1 MAGSV
6 EQWVSKLANSNR
18 LSAVTEGANVRSFGH
33 DGAGNITAD
42 NRAGTTYNYRYNK
55 RGRLD
60 QLSIGA
66 TVTADYLYD
75 GLERMAL
82 RSTQNMTPA
91 GTTHYVYDLAG
102 RLIAEASDTGATLR
116 EYVWLDDLPLAVVAD
131 VDTASPNLYF
141 VHADQ
146 LDRPVKM
153 TDGSKAVVWDAV
165 YRPFG
170 EAHAIT
176 GSAAN
181 NLRFPGQYFLIEAGL
196 HYNWHRHYDP
206 TLGRYT
212 QPDPLEFEAGP
223 SLYAYARSA
232 PAMYVDPDG
241 RFVPIV
247 LGITGAAIGFG
258 IEAYAN
264 YLESSSCGCD
274 PASGSAGGIPG
285 LVDATAAG
293 FVLGDNIALTAYSSR
308 VLTATGGTSLT
319 SSVMSQVLPYRMG
332 FRVWS
337 PTSGNFG
344 AMTNVAGR
352 AIGRWAPFASVALI
366 GYDIGRIAR
375 CLAK

>member
-1 MAGSV
+1 
-6 EQWVSKLANSNR
+6 
-18 LSAVTEGANVRSFGH
+18 VTEGANVRSFGH

-223 SLYAYARSA
+223 SLYAYVRSA
-232 PAMYVDPDG
+232 PTMAID
-241 RFVPIV
+241 
-247 LGITGAAIGFG
+247 IT
-258 IEAYAN
+258 
-264 YLESSSCGCD
+264 
-274 PASGSAGGIPG
+274 G
-285 LVDATAAG
+285 LVDVRFQFKG
-293 FVLGDNIALTAYSSR
+293 MPDPFKNVGESLGGGGINPQNLVCR
-308 VLTATGGTSLT
+308 TGDTKLQDFNFYYGLQPKDAVPNPMSYWQKIMELIRGV
-319 SSVMSQVLPYRMG
+319 SSVGKPYQ
-332 FRVWS
+332 
-337 PTSGNFG
+337 
-344 AMTNVAGR
+344 
-352 AIGRWAPFASVALI
+352 
-366 GYDIGRIAR
+366 
-375 CLAK
+375 